1 MSHGSDSLVA
11 VVPPDSYLAVLDEVT
26 WTELTLEPFVA
37 LQPGTGVRRLT
48 DFGFASAGA
57 APHALV
63 TARGVATVAGL
74 VAAGI
79 GVSAVPLAVLPLI
92 GFQPLAVRALA
103 EPTVTREICL
113 LGRDSPPPAAQAF
126 RRAVAEA
133 FA

>member
-1 MSHGSDSLVA
+1 
-11 VVPPDSYLAVLDEVT
+11 
-26 WTELTLEPFVA
+26 VA

-63 TARGVATVAGL
+63 TTRGVATVAGL

-79 GVSAVPLAVLPLI
+79 GVGAVPQAALPLI
-92 GFQPLAVRALA
+92 GFQPLAVRALV

-113 LGRDSPPPAAQAF
+113 LGRDPLPPAAQAF
-126 RRAVAEA
+126 RRAVTEA